1 MQGEKSKTD
10 PSGGLEK
17 VYIYSI
23 LASFLEL
30 FLKGRINTFNALSNF
45 LWGAKQRQ
53 IFVFFVG
60 FEIRKRS
67 TFVRFC
73 KIVVNFESAKNV
85 LFRQIFRFFLQGTV
99 EQAEILIILFFLNFL
114 AKFFEVEIL
123 RQKSI
128 FRILGQNFRSRLL
141 RFSGNFLVWGLD

>member
-1 MQGEKSKTD
+1 M
-10 PSGGLEK
+10 
-17 VYIYSI
+17 
-23 LASFLEL
+23 
-30 FLKGRINTFNALSNF
+30 
-45 LWGAKQRQ
+45 
-53 IFVFFVG
+53 
-60 FEIRKRS
+60 
-67 TFVRFC
+67 RFC

-141 RFSGNFLVWGLD
+141 RFSGNFLVWGRD

>member
-1 MQGEKSKTD
+1 M
-10 PSGGLEK
+10 
-17 VYIYSI
+17 
-23 LASFLEL
+23 
-30 FLKGRINTFNALSNF
+30 LKRISMSSSAL
-45 LWGAKQRQ
+45 WEHVKIDGAFFSVRRQ
-53 IFVFFVG
+53 TIAKICIFVG
-60 FEIRKRS
+60 FEKRKRS

-141 RFSGNFLVWGLD
+141 RFSGIFLVWGLD